1 MYRCL
6 QVVTDV
12 QVTPQSTSDSLGS
25 LTSPCEVEPP
35 AISATSDDAYH
46 NLKPLQDRHE
56 VLYLSWKAVP

>member
-1 MYRCL
+1 VIAIM
-6 QVVTDV
+6 V
-12 QVTPQSTSDSLGS
+12 LGS